1 MPRYNLVFWWDL
13 RLGGQRSFT
22 PSTRAR
28 AAAEALP
35 HRVRPGCRRGAPPL
49 SSRSILTHAKLRKRE
64 RVTLDW

>member
-28 AAAEALP
+28 AAAKAL
-35 HRVRPGCRRGAPPL
+35 PPL